1 MSLSGDLPSASSVP
15 FSSSSSSSSSSSL
28 SRSIGN
34 LGLGY
39 ATAIALGL
47 LVLLSTLLFASYFFC
62 RAFSRRRRIPTPN
75 ATVDAS
81 GGAILPRSVF
91 SAEDDAEEGP
101 GFGSSAGLDSSDIAS
116 YPKFSFSVAAK
127 AKGKG
132 DGICAVCLCDYRE
145 GEMLMMMPDCGHFFH
160 LMCIDAWLRIN
171 PSCPVCRNSPM
182 QTPVSTPLS
191 ETGVY
196 EWR

>member
-1 MSLSGDLPSASSVP
+1 MSFSGDLPSASSVP

-39 ATAIALGL
+39 AIAIALGL

-62 RAFSRRRRIPTPN
+62 RASSRRRRIPTPN

-101 GFGSSAGLDSSDIAS
+101 GFGLSAGLDSSDIAS
-116 YPKFSFSVAAK
+116 TRSSLSLWRRRRRGRGTVYVPSAYATTE
-127 AKGKG
+127 KGR
-132 DGICAVCLCDYRE
+132 C
-145 GEMLMMMPDCGHFFH
+145 
-160 LMCIDAWLRIN
+160 
-171 PSCPVCRNSPM
+171 
-182 QTPVSTPLS
+182 
-191 ETGVY
+191 
-196 EWR
+196 